1 MSSFQAI
8 RRLDLD
14 PSLLLKIFTVI
25 PVVLILLAG
34 AGTLWIYFFVLSLLP
49 ESQAGVDMP
58 GLSADVQVVRDK
70 NGVPGIV
77 GNTEEDL
84 ALVLGYVMAQ
94 DRLWQM
100 DCLRR
105 ASQGRLAEI
114 LGSRYLPGDHLART
128 LRAGMAE
135 KRPPDQTTA
144 RQNLWLEHFVR
155 GINRFISTHAGKL
168 PVEFSILEYRPEPFT
183 VEDVN
188 GILMAMAIE
197 SSAALRIDPLLA
209 RLSGRLGEDRVRPL
223 RPGDPAAPRPL
234 VLTGLKGWEPEGPL
248 FRQAVEGLDA
258 FRAPGLRGGCAW
270 AIRGENTREG
280 KGLAA
285 WLVYQALTA
294 PGFWYRARMATEGF
308 HLSGA
313 FIPGVPVAVVGNNA
327 QISWGCLTVPAD
339 DADLYVEELDSN
351 RPTGY
356 WRSDHWVKLKEVQE
370 RFRVRG
376 GSSGYRPVRLTQ
388 EGPLVSEPSEGKA
401 FALRWTGFGG
411 LGAFPALYA
420 LNRARRG
427 ADIAEPMSRLAAPCM
442 TVAWAEHSGEF
453 GMRSAGRVPIRPPE
467 SDGVQPMPAW
477 TGVHDWLGFVP
488 YDELPRSGGAG
499 RELVMSTDGRPGGAD
514 YPYLVSC
521 YWDGPGRERRLR
533 TLLRMGDKIDREAFQ
548 KLTSDSVSTMAEDL
562 VPLLVRAAETSPK
575 GNDAQRKAVR
585 LLHGWDCRMT
595 ADSAPAA
602 VFGLFYQALA
612 EDLFSGVMGDKLYG
626 AFVSCPALA
635 SRMVRRI
642 FVEKQVDWL
651 GSASPEAVLCRSFE
665 RATRRGVGTMGS
677 DPSKWKWGNVHKA
690 VFLHPIAARS
700 RFLELLYQ
708 VGPVAMAG
716 FGDSVAYSGWAYTQ
730 GAALSEGVSFAQV
743 AETGLP
749 PSVFS
754 MSPLGIS
761 GHFFSGHYKDQTQA
775 WLSGK
780 LFRDPVE
787 GADIR
792 RSGMTAVKFKMRRVN
807 KTAEK

>member
-25 PVVLILLAG
+25 PVVLIFLAG

-70 NGVPGIV
+70 NGVPGII

-100 DCLRR
+100 DFLRR

-114 LGSRYLPGDHLART
+114 LGARYLPGDHLART
-128 LRAGMAE
+128 LRVAMAD
-135 KRPPDQTTA
+135 KRPADQTTE
-144 RQNLWLEHFVR
+144 RQNLWLDHFVR
-155 GINRFISTHAGKL
+155 GVNRFISTHARKL

-183 VEDVN
+183 VEDVH
-188 GILMAMAIE
+188 GILMAVATE
-197 SSAALRIDPLLA
+197 SSPALRIDPVLA
-209 RLSGRLGEDRVRPL
+209 RLSGRLGEDRIRAL
-223 RPGDPAAPRPL
+223 RPGDPAAPQPL
-234 VLTGLKGWEPEGPL
+234 VISGLKGWDPEGPL
-248 FRQAVEGLDA
+248 FRRAVEGVEPV
-258 FRAPGLRGGCAW
+258 RAPALRGGCAW
-270 AIRGENTREG
+270 AIRGEDTREG

-294 PGFWYRARMATEGF
+294 PGFWYRARMTTEGF

-339 DADLYVEELDSN
+339 DADLYVEELDAN
-351 RPTGY
+351 KPTGY
-356 WRSDHWVKLKEVQE
+356 WRHDHWVKLKEVQE

-376 GSSGYRPVRLTQ
+376 GSSGYLPVRLTR
-388 EGPLVSEPSEGKA
+388 EGPLVSEASDGKA
-401 FALRWTGFGG
+401 FSLRWTGFGG
-411 LGAFPALYA
+411 LGAFPALHA
-420 LNRARRG
+420 LNRARGG
-427 ADIAEPMSRLAAPCM
+427 ADVTEAMSRLAAPCM
-442 TVAWAEHSGEF
+442 TAIWAAQSGEF
-453 GMRSAGRVPIRPPE
+453 GMRSAGRIPIRPPE
-467 SDGVQPMPAW
+467 SDGVVPMPAW
-477 TGVHDWLGFVP
+477 TGVHDWQGFVP
-488 YDELPRSGGAG
+488 YDELPQSGSAG
-499 RELVMSTDGRPGGAD
+499 RELVVSTDGRLGGAD

-521 YWDGPGRERRLR
+521 YWDGPGREGRLR
-533 TLLRMGDKIDREAFQ
+533 TLLRTGDKLDREGFQ
-548 KLTSDSVSTMAEDL
+548 KIVADSVSTMAEEL
-562 VPLLVRAAETSPK
+562 APLLIRAAEATSRK
-575 GNDAQRKAVR
+575 HEVQRKAIR
-585 LLHGWDCRMT
+585 LLHGWDCRMA

-602 VFGLFYQALA
+602 VFGLFHQALV
-612 EDLFSGVMGDKLYG
+612 EELFSGIMGDQLYG
-626 AFVSCPALA
+626 AFVGCPALA

-642 FVEKQVDWL
+642 FVERHADWL
-651 GSASPEAVLCRSFE
+651 ESTTPEEMLCRSFE
-665 RATRRGVGTMGS
+665 RAIRRGESAMGS
-677 DPSKWKWGNVHKA
+677 DPAKWKWGNVHKV
-690 VFLHPIAARS
+690 VFPHPIAARS

-708 VGPVAMAG
+708 VGPVTTAG
-716 FGDSVAYSGWAYTQ
+716 FGDSLAYARWGSAG
-730 GAALSEGVSFAQV
+730 GRLSEGISFAQI
-743 AETGLP
+743 ADTGQP

-754 MSPLGIS
+754 MGPLGIS

-792 RSGMTAVKFKMRRVN
+792 RSGMTAVKFKVRRVN
-807 KTAEK
+807 KRAER